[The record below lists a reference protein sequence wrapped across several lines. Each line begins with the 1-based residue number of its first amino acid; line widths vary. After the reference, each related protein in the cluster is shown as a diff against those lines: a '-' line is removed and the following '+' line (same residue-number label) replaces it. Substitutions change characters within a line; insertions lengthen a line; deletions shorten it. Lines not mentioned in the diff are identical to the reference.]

1 MKNDFIHVR
10 ISSELKKQAQE
21 YAREKG
27 RSLANLIEYLLK
39 QELSRVGKR
48 KIKRTWYV
56 LEYDNGNRAIFE
68 EKEYFKEM
76 EEQYGVDPG
85 SLMYYGE
92 FIVGVIESET
102 KPTWDELVFDKYTGQ
117 YYYIYDVCNEGCG
130 GWERGT
136 KGCLEIGCPYAKK
149 RIRE

>member
-10 ISSELKKQAQE
+10 ISSELKKQAKE

-48 KIKRTWYV
+48 KIKRTWYI

-68 EKEYFKEM
+68 ENEYFKEM
-76 EEQYGVDPG
+76 EEQYGVDPT
-85 SLMYYGE
+85 SLMYCDE
-92 FIVGVIESET
+92 FIAGVVESET
-102 KPTWDELVFDKYTGQ
+102 EPTWNDL
-117 YYYIYDVCNEGCG
+117 IYDEETRMYFLKNP
-130 GWERGT
+130 
-136 KGCLEIGCPYAKK
+136 KSLKIG
-149 RIRE
+149 